1 MSDCGDTYHCYIL
14 HDISFK
20 LNPVMHREAPRKIK
34 PISHVHIAT
43 RDFVHGLFRAVM
55 DPQHQDNQLE
65 SKDKDHDEELDVRN
79 MHACVVS

>member
-1 MSDCGDTYHCYIL
+1 MSVEY
-14 HDISFK
+14 F

-43 RDFVHGLFRAVM
+43 RDFVRGLFRAVM